1 MTIQTRRR
9 ALVILALGLAFGLQ
23 ACGSPSPK
31 PATTEQVEAQPTP
44 LPPPAPAVVEATG
57 MPDVGP
63 ATIST
68 SMPTS
73 MPTSTPTSPR
83 STGVTSDPGTRY
95 LSTGFTGGLT
105 VETLPPAPP
114 ELAARD

>member
-1 MTIQTRRR
+1 MTIQTTRR
-9 ALVILALGLAFGLQ
+9 ALLILAIGLVLGLPG
-23 ACGSPSPK
+23 CGSPNPK
-31 PATTEQVEAQPTP
+31 PATTEQVEAPPTP
-44 LPPPAPAVVEATG
+44 MPPPTPAVVEATG

-63 ATIST
+63 AT
-68 SMPTS
+68 MPTR
-73 MPTSTPTSPR
+73 MPTTTSTAPR

-114 ELAARD
+114 ELAARE